1 MARLKKLTHGSI
13 SLIKDGR
20 VSITGHQETLGLLDD
35 SYALIISSR
44 SKFLRIITLP
54 SEVAVMIRVSIDL
67 ESFTETARILYSE
80 VKNRSIQILHST
92 GFCPLKDYCL
102 WECYFTSV
110 ERNKVEEFIEWIRD
124 LDAVQEAEIV
134 YLETK

>member
-1 MARLKKLTHGSI
+1 MARLKILTHGSI

-110 ERNKVEEFIEWIRD
+110 ERNKVEEFIEWIRG
-124 LDAVQEAEIV
+124 LDAVQEAEII